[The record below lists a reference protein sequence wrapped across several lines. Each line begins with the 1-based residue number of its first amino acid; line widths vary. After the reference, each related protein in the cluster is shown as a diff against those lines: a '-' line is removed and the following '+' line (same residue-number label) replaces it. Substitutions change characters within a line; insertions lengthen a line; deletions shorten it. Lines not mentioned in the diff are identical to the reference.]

1 MKRVLILDLDNT
13 IYPVSSIAQYLFN
26 KFFFLLNQEAGI
38 DSSALIRSKDELI
51 RRPFHDVADEFSF
64 SPELRNKGIEILNN
78 LTCDEILVPFSDYH
92 HIRKSALDKFLVTT
106 GFTKLQYSKV
116 KQLGIEN
123 DFKEIY
129 IVDPEVS
136 PKTKLD
142 IFKELMVKYN
152 YPASDVLVIGDDPQ
166 SEIRAAAALGIDTF
180 LYDPD
185 NKYPEAKTTYRG
197 DSLEKVL
204 VVIS

>member
-13 IYPVSSIAQYLFN
+13 IYPVSSVAQCLFN
-26 KFFFLLNQEAGI
+26 KFFFLLDQEAAI
-38 DSSALIRSKDELI
+38 DPSALTRSKDELT

-78 LTCDEILVPFSDYH
+78 LTYDKPIVPFSDYD
-92 HIRKSALDKFLVTT
+92 HIRKTNLDKFLVTT
-106 GFTKLQYSKV
+106 GFTKLQYSKIR
-116 KQLGIEN
+116 QLGIEN
-123 DFKEIY
+123 DFKEIN

-136 PKTKLD
+136 SKTKVD
-142 IFKELMVKYN
+142 IFKELMDKYN
-152 YPASDVLVIGDDPQ
+152 YPASDILVIGDDPQ

-185 NKYPEAKTTYRG
+185 NKYPGATTTYRG
-197 DSLEKVL
+197 DNLEKVL
-204 VVIS
+204 KII